1 MSRKHAKLTPKQTV
15 ASVFGIATMI
25 PAIVLLSYYWGG
37 HEFADTTY
45 YTLGARLMCHLSPS
59 ETGAEYIAFSPNR
72 RQQNSSAYLYDKEPP
87 RGIIKHEFNR
97 SISKDKSKEAEF
109 SLTMYNGTNYTF
121 KVSVEPAAALYYKNS
136 SSASKAQ
143 VEHEAGTSYEVNFSA
158 NATVRDAVVVLK
170 TSNGQKIKS
179 GFLNVTTTREDWDIN
194 PARAISTV
202 CQYKSYVW
210 KISDLEM
217 EGDDLY
223 LVGIPEVSDSSY
235 TLSCNYYKSFVQT
248 FSPTCFS

>member
-1 MSRKHAKLTPKQTV
+1 MSRKYSKLKPREAITSFLGSG
-15 ASVFGIATMI
+15 ALIA
-25 PAIVLLSYYWGG
+25 AIVVLCGYWGG
-37 HEFADTTY
+37 HEIADTTY
-45 YTLGARLMCHLSPS
+45 YTLGARMMCHLSPS
-59 ETGAEYIAFSPNR
+59 ETGAKYIEFSPDTH
-72 RQQNSSAYLYDKEPP
+72 QQNSSAYLYDKEPQK
-87 RGIIKHEFNR
+87 GIIKHEFNR
-97 SISKDKSKEAEF
+97 SIPKDKSKEVEF
-109 SLTMYNGTNYTF
+109 SLAMYNGTNYTF

-170 TSNGQKIKS
+170 TSNGQKIRS

-202 CQYKSYVW
+202 SQYRPYVW